1 MSKSRI
7 PRLNSLLKQVIS
19 EVIQKNVRNPEI
31 SDFISVTAVNISAD
45 LRHAKVLIS
54 VIGPELEKQKTIE
67 ALNSAAGFIAV
78 HASKKVILKYFPS
91 LTFKLDQTV
100 EHQARIEEVLNQI
113 HQEKKTRSNE

>member
-19 EVIQKNVRNPEI
+19 EVIQKDVCNPEV
-31 SDFISVTAVNISAD
+31 SNFISVTDVNISGD

-54 VIGPELEKQKTIE
+54 VIGPDLEKKKTIV

-78 HASKKVILKYFPS
+78 HASKKVILKYFPC
-91 LTFKLDQTV
+91 LTFILDHSV
-100 EHQARIEEVLNQI
+100 EDQARIERVLNQI
-113 HQEKKTRSNE
+113 HQEKIARSNE